1 MKGTLTKNSEGV
13 WMVKWSDLHSFA
25 HGTHWMYTE
34 LSPDNQNPYK
44 GLIDDSQNE
53 GLEVEFEMVAGY
65 DNNGPDHFPKYARII
80 TPEEAE
86 LKDWDVT
93 LNDGLENEPYVS
105 DDFQIGPEGAYEHTE
120 DWPEE
125 LEEQYWKEQCP
136 EPFATPEELE
146 RDGAYEHTED
156 TTPRE
161 KAKSEL
167 INLLLYQIMDLTAM
181 SKIELGDDVIAEIRR
196 LKDIIKIGEQEIEK
210 AMTPREK
217 ANDILD
223 NFWLMD
229 KVEPMLTEEQAKQ
242 CTLIA
247 VDEIKRILYD
257 QDSMIRYDY
266 WFEVKKEIEKL

>member
-1 MKGTLTKNSEGV
+1 MKGILTKNSEGV

-34 LSPDNQNPYK
+34 LVDNGHIN
-44 GLIDDSQNE
+44 GLKLYDSNE

-65 DNNGPDHFPKYARII
+65 DNNGPEHFPKYAKIL
-80 TPEEAE
+80 TPEETE

-93 LNDGLENEPYVS
+93 LNDGLENEPYIS
-105 DDFQIGPEGAYEHTE
+105 DDFQIGP
-120 DWPEE
+120 
-125 LEEQYWKEQCP
+125 
-136 EPFATPEELE
+136 
-146 RDGAYEHTED
+146 DGAYEHIED
-156 TTPRE
+156 TTLRE

-167 INLLLYQIMDLTAM
+167 INLLLYQIMDLTTM